1 MKKICFVLTTDIAVK
16 AFLINHLRSLSDA
29 YEITIMV
36 GTDHPDFLADTGIHL
51 HVIAVPIARKINII
65 SDFHTL
71 FKLII
76 YFMRY
81 RFDALHSVTPKAG
94 LLSMLAGFIAGIP
107 IRTHTFTG
115 QVWATKTGLPRALLK
130 AIDKLLSALSTHL
143 IIDSPSQRDF
153 LLKERVI
160 DGQKSMVFGEGSIAG
175 VDTSKFKPDPEARK
189 QIRSALGVPEDVC
202 LFLFL
207 GRLNRDKGVID
218 LAQAFIRAKFADARL
233 VFVGPDEQAMQAQ
246 IEQIP
251 EAQHAFIH
259 FVSYTNTPERYM
271 AAADVLC
278 LPSYREGFGSVIIEA
293 ASCGIPAVASRI
305 YGITDAVLDGQT
317 GLLHAAG
324 DVEGICEQM
333 QRLQADPAL
342 YKSLAE
348 QAYQRAIG
356 QFNSKMITKAWCD
369 FYKKVFAND

>member
-36 GTDHPDFLADTGIHL
+36 GTDHPDFLADTGIQP
-51 HVIAVPIARKINII
+51 HVIALPIARKINFI
-65 SDFHTL
+65 SDIHTL
-71 FKLII
+71 YKLII
-76 YFMRY
+76 YFLRY

-94 LLSMLAGFIAGIP
+94 LLSMLAGFITRIP
-107 IRTHTFTG
+107 VRTHTFTG
-115 QVWATKTGLPRALLK
+115 QVWVTKTGLPRAILK
-130 AIDKLLSALSTHL
+130 AIDKFLSALSTHL

-153 LLKERVI
+153 LLRERVI
-160 DGQKSMVFGEGSIAG
+160 HAKKSVVFGEGSIAG
-175 VDTSKFKPDPEARK
+175 VDTSKFKPDPEARRK
-189 QIRSALGVPEDVC
+189 IRSALGVPEDVC

-218 LAQAFIRAKFADARL
+218 LALAFINAKFADARL
-233 VFVGPDEQAMQAQ
+233 LFVGPDEQAMQAQ

-324 DVEGICEQM
+324 DVNAISEQM
-333 QRLQADPAL
+333 QRLQGDPAL
-342 YKSLAE
+342 YKLLAQ
-348 QAYQRAIG
+348 QAYQRATSK
-356 QFNSKMITKAWCD
+356 FDSKMITKAWCD
-369 FYKKVFAND
+369 FYGKVLA

>member
-1 MKKICFVLTTDIAVK
+1 MKKICFVLTTEIAVK
-16 AFLINHLRSLSDA
+16 AFLTNHIRALSA
-29 YEITIMV
+29 EYETWVIVNTN
-36 GTDHPDFLADTGIHL
+36 TPDFLTTLEVNAK
-51 HVIAVPIARKINII
+51 VVPLKILRNISLI
-65 SDFHTL
+65 QDGWIL
-71 FKLII
+71 LKLIS
-76 YFMRY
+76 YFHRNH
-81 RFDALHSVTPKAG
+81 FDAVHSVTPKAG
-94 LLSMLAGFIAGIP
+94 LLAMLAAFITRIP
-107 IRTHTFTG
+107 VRTHTFTG

-130 AIDKLLSALSTHL
+130 TIDKLLSALSTHL

-160 DGQKSMVFGEGSIAG
+160 DAQKSMVFGEGSIAG
-175 VDTSKFKPDPEARK
+175 VDTSKFKPDPEARR

-207 GRLNRDKGVID
+207 GRLNRDKGVTD

-246 IEQIP
+246 IEKSP
-251 EAQHAFIH
+251 ETQHASIH

-324 DVEGICEQM
+324 DVDAICEQM

-342 YKSLAE
+342 YKSLAQ
-348 QAYQRAIG
+348 QAYQRATR
-356 QFNSKMITKAWCD
+356 QFDSKMITKAWCD